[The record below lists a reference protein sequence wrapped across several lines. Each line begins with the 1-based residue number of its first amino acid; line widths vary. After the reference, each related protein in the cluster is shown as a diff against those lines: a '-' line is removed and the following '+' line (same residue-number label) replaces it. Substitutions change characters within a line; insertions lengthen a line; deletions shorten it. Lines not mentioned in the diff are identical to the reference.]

1 MKDNKSRY
9 LKKLSHASK
18 ENKYVENYSLEFS
31 LFVYKYQTLEN
42 ALLKMYQKSDE
53 GVLQIVLKVL
63 LNEMCSSDDDKKQK
77 YFKKHFNNLL
87 TVMKI
92 RNKLVHSFFVD
103 DVVFAKLNEE
113 ELKIDD
119 KIVKFSNEDI
129 MKNFMMIC
137 NLIDDE
143 IGALKNFVNLKTE
156 DDK

>member
-1 MKDNKSRY
+1 
-9 LKKLSHASK
+9 
-18 ENKYVENYSLEFS
+18 
-31 LFVYKYQTLEN
+31 
-42 ALLKMYQKSDE
+42 MYQKSDE

-129 MKNFMMIC
+129 TKNFMMIC